1 MLRGCTIQKERYS
14 MPKLSKSNKYAIQ
27 WLNSQNLSIEEI
39 SEELKININ
48 QVSKELNTAN
58 VNKPEANSGAAISRS
73 KQLMIN
79 QTASKKSNSVAI
91 MTGEASMLNDSMK
104 NTAHNSVQ
112 KNTDHYIFRPNS

>member
-1 MLRGCTIQKERYS
+1 

-39 SEELKININ
+39 SEELKITIN
-48 QVSKELNTAN
+48 QVSKELNTSNAQQSEPDSITN
-58 VNKPEANSGAAISRS
+58 NSRS

-79 QTASKKSNSVAI
+79 QTAGKKSNSVAI

-104 NTAHNSVQ
+104 NTGHSSLQ